1 MNLGKVDLINGSI
14 TSSMLRFALPL
25 MLGNLLQQCYNI
37 ADTLIVGRV
46 LGAEAL
52 AAVGSSYA
60 LIVFVTSIF
69 IGLSMGC
76 SAVFSMQYGAGDME
90 GLRQSIFS
98 SVLLVGG
105 VTVLLNVSS
114 LLFLSPII
122 ELLQTPCELQGLVYD
137 YLFTPFCRKF
147 SCTVDFPCH
156 ICCT

>member
-1 MNLGKVDLINGSI
+1 MNLGKVDLINGNI

-76 SAVFSMQYGAGDME
+76 SAVFSMQYGAGDVE

-98 SVLLVGG
+98 SVLLVG
-105 VTVLLNVSS
+105 
-114 LLFLSPII
+114 
-122 ELLQTPCELQGLVYD
+122 
-137 YLFTPFCRKF
+137 CRKRSIPTHSERLNPSSF
-147 SCTVDFPCH
+147 TAKLALKSA
-156 ICCT
+156 

>member
-1 MNLGKVDLINGSI
+1 MNLGKVDLINGNI

-76 SAVFSMQYGAGDME
+76 SAVFSMQYGVGDVE

-98 SVLLVGG
+98 SVLLVG
-105 VTVLLNVSS
+105 
-114 LLFLSPII
+114 
-122 ELLQTPCELQGLVYD
+122 
-137 YLFTPFCRKF
+137 CRKRSIPTHSERLNPSSF
-147 SCTVDFPCH
+147 TAKLALKSA
-156 ICCT
+156 